1 MVYSRIIET
10 MTTKNNSSTKK
21 TTNKKE
27 NKVQT
32 KVEPKN
38 GSQLQKVK
46 GFRDILGQEYFR
58 QKGAIEKCEDVALYY
73 GFSPLEIPTVEFT
86 DIFERSVGEETD
98 IVAKELFNMT
108 TKGGDKISLRPEF
121 TAGVMRA
128 YIENGWSAVPQPIM
142 IYNYGPVYR
151 HDKPQKGRY
160 REFKQ
165 FNLEMLGTDK
175 SIADA
180 LVIKTSVAML
190 EEIGLENVVVQINSI
205 GDKESRKKFIKDLTN
220 YYKKLNNK
228 LCVNCRDRLK
238 KSPMRLLDCKEATC
252 QTFKRDAPKPMNS
265 LNPESKKHFKEV
277 LEYLEETGVTYNINH
292 HLVRGLDYYT
302 HTVFEFEQTFAE
314 TDDKGNTTE
323 KTLSIGGGGRY
334 DYLGKIMGSKKDI
347 PAVGVAL
354 GIDRI
359 LLMPGTEK
367 VESKLQKKPKVFF
380 VQIGLEAKLHS
391 LSIVEMLRKAHIPMA
406 QSLSKDSL
414 GVQLG
419 MAERLE
425 VPYVLIFGQKEAQ
438 ENVVIVRNM
447 KNHSQDTVKINDVVD
462 YLKKL
467 K

>member
-1 MVYSRIIET
+1 MP
-10 MTTKNNSSTKK
+10 KNNSKK
-21 TTNKKE
+21 SE
-27 NKVQT
+27 
-32 KVEPKN
+32 KN
-38 GSQLQKVK
+38 SNQQIQKVK

-73 GFSPLEIPTVEFT
+73 GFSPLEIPMVEFT
-86 DIFERSVGEETD
+86 DTFERGVGEETD
-98 IVAKELFNMT
+98 IVTKELFNMT

-128 YIENGWSAVPQPIM
+128 YIDNGWGSSPQPIM
-142 IYNYGPVYR
+142 VYNYGPVFR

-165 FNLEMLGTDK
+165 FNLEMMGTDK
-175 SIADA
+175 AIADA
-180 LVIKTSVAML
+180 MVIKTSVSML
-190 EEIGLENVVVQINSI
+190 EEIGIENVTVEINSI
-205 GDKESRKKFIKDLTN
+205 GDKESRKKFIKDLTT

-228 LCVNCRDRLK
+228 LCANCRERLK
-238 KSPMRLLDCKEATC
+238 SSPLRLLDCKEEQC
-252 QTFKRDAPKPMNS
+252 QIFKKDAPKPMNC
-265 LNPESKKHFKEV
+265 LNPESKKHFREV
-277 LEYLEETGVTYNINH
+277 LEYLEGTGVNYNINH
-292 HLVRGLDYYT
+292 QLVRGLDYYT
-302 HTVFEFEQTFAE
+302 HTVFEFEKTFTE
-314 TDDKGNTTE
+314 EKDNGEQVE

-359 LLMPGTEK
+359 LLMPGTED
-367 VESKLQKKPKVFF
+367 VQSKIQKKPKVFF

-391 LSIVEMLRKAHIPMA
+391 LSIVEMLRKARIPMA

-425 VPYVLIFGQKEAQ
+425 VPYVLIFGQKEAMD
-438 ENVVIVRNM
+438 EVVIVRNM
-447 KNHSQDTVKINDVVD
+447 KTHSQETIKISEVVE
-462 YLKKL
+462 YIKHLK
-467 K
+467 

>member
-1 MVYSRIIET
+1 M
-10 MTTKNNSSTKK
+10 TKNNPK
-21 TTNKKE
+21 
-27 NKVQT
+27 
-32 KVEPKN
+32 KN
-38 GSQLQKVK
+38 GSSNSGELQKVK
-46 GFRDILGQEYFR
+46 GFRDILGQDYFR

-73 GFSPLEIPTVEFT
+73 GFSPLEIPMVEFT
-86 DIFERSVGEETD
+86 NIYERGVGEETD
-98 IVAKELFNMT
+98 IVTKELFNMT

-128 YIENGWSAVPQPIM
+128 YIENGWASNPQPIM
-142 IYNYGPVYR
+142 VYNYGPVFR

-160 REFKQ
+160 RQFTQ

-175 SIADA
+175 AIADA
-180 LVIKTSVAML
+180 MVIKTSVSML
-190 EEIGLENVVVQINSI
+190 EEIGLENVTVEINSI
-205 GDKESRKKFIKDLTN
+205 GDKESRKKFTKDLIT
-220 YYKKLNNK
+220 YYRKAANK
-228 LCVNCRDRLK
+228 ICANCRERLK
-238 KSPMRLLDCKEATC
+238 TSPLRLLDCKEEQC
-252 QTFKRDAPKPMNS
+252 QPFKKDAPKPMNS

-277 LEYLEETGVTYNINH
+277 LEYLEGTGVNYNINH

-302 HTVFEFEQTFAE
+302 HTVFEFERTFTE
-314 TDDKGNTTE
+314 DDGKGNITE
-323 KTLSIGGGGRY
+323 KTISIGGGGRY
-334 DYLGKIMGSKKDI
+334 DYLGKIMGSKKDV

-359 LLMPGTEK
+359 LLMPGTEQ
-367 VESKLQKKPKVFF
+367 VQSKIQKKPKIFF

-391 LSIVEMLRKAHIPMA
+391 LTIIEMLRKARIPMA

-425 VPYVLIFGQKEAQ
+425 VPYVVIFGQKEAM

-447 KNHSQDTVKINDVVD
+447 NNHSQETIAIDNVVD
-462 YLKKL
+462 YIKKL

>member
-1 MVYSRIIET
+1 M
-10 MTTKNNSSTKK
+10 TKNQKASEKK
-21 TTNKKE
+21 DSNK
-27 NKVQT
+27 NLTV
-32 KVEPKN
+32 
-38 GSQLQKVK
+38 QKVK

-73 GFSPLEIPTVEFT
+73 GFSPLEIPMVEFT
-86 DIFERSVGEETD
+86 DIFERGVGEETD
-98 IVAKELFNMT
+98 IVSKELFSMT
-108 TKGGDKISLRPEF
+108 TKGGDRISMRPEF

-128 YIENGWSAVPQPIM
+128 YIENGWASNPQPIM
-142 IYNYGPVYR
+142 VYNYGPVFR
-151 HDKPQKGRY
+151 HDRPQKGRY

-165 FNLEMLGTDK
+165 FNVEMLGTEK
-175 SIADA
+175 PIADA
-180 LVIKTSVAML
+180 MVIKTSVAML
-190 EEIGLENVVVQINSI
+190 EEIGLENVTVQINSI
-205 GDKESRKKFIKDLTN
+205 GDRESRKKFIKDLTN
-220 YYKKLNNK
+220 YYRKFTNK

-238 KSPMRLLDCKEATC
+238 NSPLRLLDCKEESCAPY
-252 QTFKRDAPKPMNS
+252 KKDAPRPMNS

-277 LEYLEETGVTYNINH
+277 LEYLEGTGVNYELNH

-302 HTVFEFEQTFAE
+302 HTVFEFERTFTE
-314 TDDKGNTTE
+314 EKELPNGNIETTE

-334 DYLGKIMGSKKDI
+334 DYLGKIMGSRKDV

-359 LLMPGTEK
+359 LLMPGAENVQSK
-367 VESKLQKKPKVFF
+367 VQKKPKVFF

-391 LSIVEMLRKAHIPMA
+391 LTIVEMLRKARVPMA

-425 VPYVLIFGQKEAQ
+425 VPYVIIFGQKEAMDG
-438 ENVVIVRNM
+438 VVIVRNM
-447 KNHSQDTVKINDVVD
+447 KNHSQETVKINDVAE
-462 YLKKL
+462 YIKKL

>member
-1 MVYSRIIET
+1 
-10 MTTKNNSSTKK
+10 MTKKVAKDKKGVTKNVKQIDKK
-21 TTNKKE
+21 SDN
-27 NKVQT
+27 VLQT
-32 KVEPKN
+32 
-38 GSQLQKVK
+38 VK
-46 GFRDILGQEYFR
+46 GFRDILGTEYFR
-58 QKGAIEKCEDVALYY
+58 QKGALEKCEDVATYY
-73 GFSPLEIPTVEFT
+73 GFSPLELPMVEFT
-86 DIFERSVGEETD
+86 DIYERGVGAETD
-98 IVAKELFNMT
+98 IVSKELFNIT

-128 YIENGWSAVPQPIM
+128 YIENGWQAMPQPVM
-142 IYNYGPVYR
+142 IYNYGSIFR

-165 FNLEMLGTDK
+165 FNLEMLGTEK
-175 SIADA
+175 AIADA
-180 LVIKTSVAML
+180 MIIKTSVAIL
-190 EEIGLENVVVQINSI
+190 EELGLEDVTVEINSI
-205 GDKESRKKFIKDLTN
+205 GDKESRKKFVKDLTT
-220 YYKKLNNK
+220 YYRKYANK
-228 LCVNCRDRLK
+228 LCSNCKERLK
-238 KSPMRLLDCKEATC
+238 NSPLRLLDCKEESCTVYKA
-252 QTFKRDAPKPMNS
+252 DAPKPMNS
-265 LNPESKKHFKEV
+265 LNPESKRHFKEV
-277 LEYLEETGVTYNINH
+277 LEYLEGTGVNYNINH

-302 HTVFEFEQTFAE
+302 HTVFEFEKTFSE
-314 TDDKGNTTE
+314 TDGNGKVTE

-334 DYLGKIMGSKKDI
+334 DYLGKIMGSKKDV

-359 LLMPGTEK
+359 MLMPGTEK

-391 LSIVEMLRKAHIPMA
+391 LSIVEMLRKARIPMA

-425 VPYVLIFGQKEAQ
+425 VPYVLIFGQKEAL

-447 KNHSQDTVKINDVVD
+447 KNHSQETVAIDEVVE